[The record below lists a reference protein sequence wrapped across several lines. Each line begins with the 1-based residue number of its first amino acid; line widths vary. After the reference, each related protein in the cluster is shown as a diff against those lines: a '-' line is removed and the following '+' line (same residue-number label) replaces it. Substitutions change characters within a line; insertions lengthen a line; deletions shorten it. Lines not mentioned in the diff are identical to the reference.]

1 MIKHVYRYD
10 DRNLV
15 GDGAAGLVLTSR
27 AVVKETDCYVYHVP
41 ANEDG
46 TAWLT
51 GEDFIRTDKG
61 HFELSKLSYY
71 YPRKTRKGAERSK
84 YHCTKEEALTAYLI
98 RKSHQVARLSLAL
111 ERIKLIDEALIR
123 DGYYVPNVAG
133 EFRLIRDRIVKA
145 PCNGEVNGGVGS
157 ESENY
162 NWTEY

>member
-15 GDGAAGLVLTSR
+15 GDGAAGLVLTRR

-46 TAWLT
+46 TPWLKPENLKN
-51 GEDFIRTDKG
+51 GD
-61 HFELSKLSYY
+61 HFALPGSNHY
-71 YPRKTRKGAERSK
+71 YPVKTRKGAERSK
-84 YHCTKEEALTAYLI
+84 YHCTKEEALTAYII

-123 DGYYVPNVAG
+123 DGYYVPNVAD
-133 EFRLIRDRIVKA
+133 EFRPIRERIVKA
-145 PCNGEVNGGVGS
+145 PCNGEVNGGIGP

-162 NWTEY
+162 VWTEY

>member
-10 DRNLV
+10 DRNLT
-15 GDGAAGLVLTSR
+15 GDGAAGLVLTRR

-41 ANEDG
+41 AGEDG
-46 TAWLT
+46 TPWLT
-51 GEDFIRTDKG
+51 GKDFRTDKG
-61 HFELSKLSYY
+61 HFELSKCSYY
-71 YPRKTRKGAERSK
+71 YPRKTRKGACSSK

-111 ERIKLIDEALIR
+111 ERIRLIDEALIR
-123 DGYYVPNVAG
+123 DGFYVPNVG
-133 EFRLIRDRIVKA
+133 ESMLPIRERIVKA
-145 PCNGEVNGGVGS
+145 PLNGEVNGGIGP